1 MTPYVKLNPAI
12 GLIRFETD
20 SDEAVIQAKLNDM
33 ISAEEINILMAETEE
48 ACEAA
53 YAAMLAKAEQI
64 GVEALCA
71 SANERYADLKAKY
84 DEVADLPME

>member
-1 MTPYVKLNPAI
+1 
-12 GLIRFETD
+12 
-20 SDEAVIQAKLNDM
+20 
-33 ISAEEINILMAETEE
+33 
-48 ACEAA
+48 
-53 YAAMLAKAEQI
+53 MLAKAEQI